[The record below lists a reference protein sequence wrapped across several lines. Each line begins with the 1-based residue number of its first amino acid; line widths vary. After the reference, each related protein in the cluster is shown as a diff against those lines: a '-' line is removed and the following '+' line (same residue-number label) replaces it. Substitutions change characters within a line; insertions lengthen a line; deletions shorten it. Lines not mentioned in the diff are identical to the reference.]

1 MILEIYTDGGSKGN
15 PGPAAI
21 GIVFFCGG
29 KQIKTYRED
38 IGVATN
44 NIAEYKAV
52 VRALEKVKDIKREMG
67 SIQNIKV
74 YSDSNLLTNQ
84 LMGRFKVKNAKIR
97 EFILQIRILEQENDL
112 PITYNYIPRER
123 NTIADDLVNNRYYQ
137 SC

>member
-1 MILEIYTDGGSKGN
+1 MNFLILLLSVMLLFPLSFAMAGEKE
-15 PGPAAI
+15 
-21 GIVFFCGG
+21 VL
-29 KQIKTYRED
+29 K
-38 IGVATN
+38 
-44 NIAEYKAV
+44 
-52 VRALEKVKDIKREMG
+52 ALEKVKDIKREME